1 MKAISV
7 HVLDE
12 DYQRFKSLA
21 AIERRPIAELIRE
34 AMKEY
39 LGRVKRNSRSVLE
52 IAPHASGRMLRG
64 WDRSG
69 PFDEML
75 ER

>member
-12 DYQRFKSLA
+12 DYQHFKSLA

-34 AMKEY
+34 AMKAY
-39 LGRVKRNSRSVLE
+39 LERIRQSSRSVLE
-52 IAPHASGRMLRG
+52 IAPHPSGRMLPD
-64 WDRSG
+64 WDRSEL
-69 PFDEML
+69 FDEML

>member
-1 MKAISV
+1 MRAISV

-21 AIERRPIAELIRE
+21 VVERRPIAELIRE
-34 AMKEY
+34 AMSAY
-39 LGRVKRNSRSVLE
+39 LEGLRRSGRSVLA
-52 IAPHASGRMLRG
+52 ISPHTSGRMLEG
-64 WDRSG
+64 WDRSEL
-69 PFDEML
+69 FDEML